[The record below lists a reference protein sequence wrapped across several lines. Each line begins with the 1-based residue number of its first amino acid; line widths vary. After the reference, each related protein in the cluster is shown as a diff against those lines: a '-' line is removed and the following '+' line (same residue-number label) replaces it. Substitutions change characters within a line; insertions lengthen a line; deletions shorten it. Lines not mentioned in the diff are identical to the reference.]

1 MKAARK
7 VTVVLPIELL
17 RRAQKLTGE
26 GITATIRRG
35 LELVVASNAY
45 EQLRQL
51 RGRVRFSFDRDS
63 PRKRAKARRILEQK
77 GLGLWEGDLAKMRE
91 DKD

>member
-7 VTVVLPIELL
+7 VTVVLPVELL
-17 RRAQKLTGE
+17 RRAQKSTGD

-35 LELVVASNAY
+35 LELVVAANAY
-45 EQLRQL
+45 EGLRQL
-51 RGRVRFSFDRDS
+51 RGRVKFSFDPDS
-63 PRKRAKARRILEQK
+63 FRERAKARKILELT
-77 GLGLWEGDLAKMRE
+77 GSGLWEGDLAKMRE